1 MALWR
6 QLARGLRAL
15 IHRSAADRDVS
26 DEVQHYLEQA
36 AAAHRARGL
45 SPDAALR
52 AARLELGSTT
62 GVREEVRGSG
72 WENVVE
78 TILADLRYAARRLR
92 SAPGFTVITVLTLA
106 VGIGATTAI
115 FSAVNPILFA
125 PLPYPDA
132 GRIAMV
138 WETFNAGG
146 RQEGTFG
153 MYAELR
159 ERARSFDAI
168 AVLRPWQPTMTG
180 PDQPE
185 RFDGQ
190 RVSAGYFRVLGLSP
204 ALGRNFE
211 AAEDRFGGPR
221 VVILSDALWRR
232 RFGADTAIIGRPIVL
247 DGDPWTVVGV
257 MPRRFENVL
266 APGAALWAPLQYDL
280 REYSWG
286 HHLRT
291 VARLKPGIGI
301 DQASREVDVLGRAL
315 AKLHTD
321 SYGPR
326 AAFAVHALQDD
337 LTRGI
342 RPALLA
348 ILAAVTL
355 VLAIA
360 CVNVTN
366 LLLARGVQRRG
377 EFALRAALGAGR
389 NRLVRQLL
397 TESLGLSL
405 LGGALGTVVALVGVR
420 ALVALA
426 PAGLPRAGAIA
437 VNGPVFAFGLAL
449 TTLIGLAFG
458 VFPALQA
465 AKSDPN
471 QELQHGSR
479 RTAGGHRR
487 TRGALVIAEV
497 ALALVL
503 LVSSGL
509 LLRSLRRLFA
519 IDAGFDGSG
528 LLTMQVQAA
537 GHRYD
542 TDDNTVQ
549 FFEQALEAVRRVP
562 GVSAAALTSQLPLS
576 GDLDEYGVHVELN
589 STDRAEAGST
599 FRYGVSPGYIETLRI
614 PLRSGRV
621 FDAHDRAGAPL
632 VALVSASFARTV
644 LKGADPI
651 GRRMR
656 IGPQSGEPYTVVGV
670 VGDVRQ
676 VSLALGEANAIY
688 IPESQWHFGD
698 NPMSLV
704 IRSRGDPAS
713 LAPEVRRAVWSVD
726 KDQPIVRVA
735 MMDDLLAAT
744 AAERRFAL
752 ILFEAFALAALVLA
766 AAGLYGVLSGS
777 VAERTREIGVRSAL
791 GASRKRIL
799 ALVLGQGL
807 RLTGL
812 GVALGLAGAAVAT
825 RALVAMLFGVSRL
838 DPVTYL
844 GVIALL
850 AAVSLVAC
858 AVPAWRAARV
868 DPASTLRTE

>member
-1 MALWR
+1 MSLWR
-6 QLARGLRAL
+6 QIARGLRAL
-15 IHRSAADRDVS
+15 THRPAADREVA

-36 AAAHRARGL
+36 TAAHLARGL
-45 SPDAALR
+45 PPAEALR
-52 AARLELGSTT
+52 AARLEMGSMTS
-62 GVREEVRGSG
+62 VREAVRGQG
-72 WENVVE
+72 WENAVE
-78 TILADLRYAARRLR
+78 TLLADLRYAARRLR
-92 SAPGFTVITVLTLA
+92 SAPGFTAITVLTLA
-106 VGIGATTAI
+106 VGIGGTSAI
-115 FSAVNPILFA
+115 FSAVNPILFQ
-125 PLPYPDA
+125 PPPYPEA

-138 WETFNAGG
+138 WEAFNAGG
-146 RQEGTFG
+146 RQEGTYG
-153 MYAELR
+153 MYAELKD
-159 ERARSFDAI
+159 RARSLESI
-168 AVLRPWQPTMTG
+168 AVLRPWEPTMTG
-180 PDQPE
+180 PAQPE
-185 RFDGQ
+185 RFAGQ
-190 RVSAGYFRVLGLSP
+190 RVSASYFHVLGVSP
-204 ALGRNFE
+204 SLGRDFD

-221 VVILSDALWRR
+221 VVILGDAVWRR
-232 RFGADTAIIGRPIVL
+232 RFGADSAIIGRSIVL
-247 DGDPWTVVGV
+247 DGDPWVVIGV
-257 MPRRFENVL
+257 MPRSFENVL
-266 APGAALWAPLQYDL
+266 APQAGVWAPLQHDL
-280 REYSWG
+280 TEYSWG

-291 VARLKPGIGI
+291 VARLKPGIPI
-301 DQASREVDVLGRAL
+301 AQASREVDALGRAL
-315 AKLHTD
+315 AKQHTD

-342 RPALLA
+342 KPALLA

-355 VLAIA
+355 VLLIA

-366 LLLARGVQRRG
+366 LLLARGVQRRA

-389 NRLVRQLL
+389 KRLVRQLL
-397 TESLGLSL
+397 TESLALAT
-405 LGGALGTVVALVGVR
+405 LGGALGAVVAALGVR

-426 PAGLPRAGAIA
+426 PSGLPRVGAIA
-437 VNGPVFAFGLAL
+437 VNGPVLAFDLVL

-465 AKSDPN
+465 ARSDPG

-479 RTAGGHRR
+479 RMVGGHRK
-487 TRGALVIAEV
+487 TRGALVVAEV

-503 LVSSGL
+503 LVGSGL

-519 IDAGFDGSG
+519 IDSGFDGSH
-528 LLTMQVQAA
+528 LLTMEVQVA

-542 TDDNTVQ
+542 ADGATVR
-549 FFEQALEAVRRVP
+549 FFEQALEAVRGVP
-562 GVSAAALTSQLPLS
+562 GVSTAALTSQLPLS

-589 STDRAEAGST
+589 PTDRVEAGST
-599 FRYGVSPGYIETLRI
+599 FRYGVSPGYIETMRI
-614 PLRSGRV
+614 PLRKGRV
-621 FDAHDRAGAPL
+621 FDERDRSGAPPA
-632 VALVSASFARTV
+632 ALVSESFARTV

-656 IGPQSGEPYTVVGV
+656 IGPPTGDPYTVVGV

-676 VSLALGEANAIY
+676 VSLALSEANAIY
-688 IPESQWHFGD
+688 IPESQWHFDD

-704 IRSRGDPAS
+704 VRTRGDAAA
-713 LAPEVRRAVWSVD
+713 LAPAIRRAIWSVD

-752 ILFEAFALAALVLA
+752 ILFEAFGLAALVLA
-766 AAGLYGVLSGS
+766 AAGIYGVLSGS
-777 VAERTREIGVRSAL
+777 VAERTREIGVRAAL

-807 RLTGL
+807 
-812 GVALGLAGAAVAT
+812 GLAAAGIAIGLLGAAVAT
-825 RALVAMLFGVSRL
+825 RALIAMLFGVSRL

-844 GVIALL
+844 AVIGLL
-850 AAVSLVAC
+850 AAVSVLAC

-868 DPASTLRTE
+868 DPARTLRMD